1 MIKSLKNRFPFR
13 LGTTSYIIPADLIT
27 NVRFLAPY
35 VDDIELVLFE
45 GDDESNLPD
54 KKTISALNEVA
65 RSHDLSY
72 TVHLPLGLGLGA
84 IDEEERRSSVKQALR
99 IVELTSPLNPAAYVV
114 HFEGDR
120 RGTIPSENMS
130 GWISGLRASVAD
142 LLRTGTPS
150 HLFCVETLDYP
161 FALVDPI
168 VCEFELS
175 VCLDIGHVLLKGYPL
190 DAYLAKYHDRIRV
203 FHAHGIREN
212 KDHRD
217 LGGLKDSELAL
228 LFGNLQSC
236 RSSPPVL
243 TLEVFDEN
251 DFRLSL
257 DVVERMGHQRAS
269 PTSLSLLG
277 SGGGVGRRALNPTP
291 SPALAPSGGE
301 ELLFVERIG
310 HEGSKKTCLGSR

>member
-27 NVRFLAPY
+27 NVRYLAPY
-35 VDDIELVLFE
+35 VDDIELILFE
-45 GDDESNLPD
+45 ADDESNLPD
-54 KKTISALNEVA
+54 EKILLELNRMAL
-65 RSHDLSY
+65 SDDLSY
-72 TVHLPLGLGLGA
+72 TVHLPLGLPLGA
-84 IDEEERRSSVKQALR
+84 ANEAERRSSVKKALR
-99 IVELTSPLNPAAYVV
+99 VLELTCPLNPAAYVL

-120 RGTIPSENMS
+120 RGLLPSENMI
-130 GWISGLRASVAD
+130 GWTNSLRASVTE
-142 LLRTGTPS
+142 LLGSAIPS

-168 VCEFELS
+168 VYEFGLS
-175 VCLDIGHVLLKGYPL
+175 VCLDIGHVLLQGYPL

-217 LGGLKDSELAL
+217 LGAIRDSDLAL
-228 LFGNLQSC
+228 LFDSLRSR
-236 RSSPPVL
+236 RSSAPIL

-257 DVVERMGHQRAS
+257 EV
-269 PTSLSLLG
+269 
-277 SGGGVGRRALNPTP
+277 
-291 SPALAPSGGE
+291 
-301 ELLFVERIG
+301 VERIG
-310 HEGSKKTCLGSR
+310 HGGA

>member
-45 GDDESNLPD
+45 ADDDSNLPD
-54 KKTISALNEVA
+54 DKTLSALNEIA
-65 RSHDLSY
+65 CSNDLSY
-72 TVHLPLGLGLGA
+72 TVHLPLGLLLGA
-84 IDEEERRSSVKQALR
+84 MDEEERRRSVNKALR
-99 IVELTSPLNPAAYVV
+99 MVELTSPLNPFAYVV
-114 HFEGDR
+114 HFEGER
-120 RGTIPSENMS
+120 RGPLPSENMS
-130 GWISGLRASVAD
+130 GWINGLRASVAD

-150 HLFCVETLDYP
+150 RLFCVETLDYP

-168 VCEFELS
+168 VYEFELS

-190 DAYLAKYHDRIRV
+190 DAYLAKYHDKICV

-217 LGGLKDSELAL
+217 LGSLRESDLTL
-228 LFGNLQSC
+228 LFGNLRGC

-257 DVVERMGHQRAS
+257 DVVERMGHRGAKVS
-269 PTSLSLLG
+269 CLTSL
-277 SGGGVGRRALNPTP
+277 
-291 SPALAPSGGE
+291 
-301 ELLFVERIG
+301 
-310 HEGSKKTCLGSR
+310 